1 MSFRLAPLIKG
12 SAPIITLHRPV
23 LMVGRH
29 LECDVRIDQPK
40 ISRRHCC
47 LAMAYDRVLVRD
59 LGSRNKIRVNGR
71 VVDEARLEAGD
82 ELAIG
87 PLLYRL
93 ELLEERRE
101 VQSPPAKPPVA
112 KRVPPPPP
120 VAPPPPQLAAPA
132 GLAWNLD
139 EADSDLIPLDDL

>member
-12 SAPIITLHRPV
+12 TAPIIMLQRPV

-71 VVDEARLEAGD
+71 VVDEARLEPGD

-93 ELLEERRE
+93 EVLEERRE
-101 VQSPPAKPPVA
+101 VQPAKPPVA
-112 KRVPPPPP
+112 RRVAAPPASAS
-120 VAPPPPQLAAPA
+120 APPPPLLHRPPLPRLP
-132 GLAWNLD
+132 G
-139 EADSDLIPLDDL
+139 SSTIPTRT

>member
-12 SAPIITLHRPV
+12 TAPIITLHRPV
-23 LMVGRH
+23 LMIGRH
-29 LECDVRIDQPK
+29 LECDVRIDQLK

-71 VVDEARLEAGD
+71 VVDEARLEPGD

-101 VQSPPAKPPVA
+101 VQAARPPAPRRVPPTPPPA
-112 KRVPPPPP
+112 PPPPP
-120 VAPPPPQLAAPA
+120 TASSEAP
-132 GLAWNLD
+132 AWNLD
-139 EADSDLIPLDDL
+139 DSDSELIPLDDL